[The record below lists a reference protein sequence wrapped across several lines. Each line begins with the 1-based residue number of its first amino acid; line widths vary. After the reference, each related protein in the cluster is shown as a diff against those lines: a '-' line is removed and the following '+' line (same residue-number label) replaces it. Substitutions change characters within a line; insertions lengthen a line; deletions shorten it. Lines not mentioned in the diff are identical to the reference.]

1 MKALISINVA
11 NHKNRAIIDVTGLSY
26 RGDVMPTNTFYNLD
40 ESKKRQIFDA
50 CVDEFATHTFSEAS
64 INQIIKA
71 ANISRGSF
79 YQYFADKED
88 CYMFLLNEIAKEKM
102 VLFKDIVTA
111 KDYDTVFEE
120 YESMFDQAIL
130 WIEEKPQYYQIGVKM
145 DMDNSEFIRK
155 LLKGNQAGLDYFA
168 SLIRRDQQRGI
179 IRKDIDADVLTEML
193 FSINRTA
200 LMNFFYNRDFEGMKA
215 QLHQILEIIRK
226 GSTTEENH
234 V

>member
-1 MKALISINVA
+1 
-11 NHKNRAIIDVTGLSY
+11 
-26 RGDVMPTNTFYNLD
+26 MPTSTFHNLD
-40 ESKKRQIFDA
+40 EAKRKQIFDA

-88 CYMFLLNEIAKEKM
+88 CYMYLLSEMVKEKM
-102 VLFKDIVTA
+102 VMFKDVVATN
-111 KDYDTVFEE
+111 DSDTVFDE
-120 YESMFDQAIL
+120 YETMFDKAIL
-130 WIEEKPQYYQIGVKM
+130 WIEKKPKYYQIGVKM

-155 LLKGNQAGLDYFA
+155 LLKGNLASLDYFA
-168 SLIRRDQQRGI
+168 TLIRRDQQRGI
-179 IRKDIDADVLTEML
+179 IRKDIIPEILTEML
-193 FSINRTA
+193 FSINQKA
-200 LMNFFYNRDFEGMKA
+200 LMNFFYNRDFEGMKKH
-215 QLHQILEIIRK
+215 LHHILEIIRK

>member
-1 MKALISINVA
+1 
-11 NHKNRAIIDVTGLSY
+11 
-26 RGDVMPTNTFYNLD
+26 MPTSTFNNLD
-40 ESKKRQIFDA
+40 ESKRKQIFDA

-71 ANISRGSF
+71 AGIPRGSF

-130 WIEEKPQYYQIGVKM
+130 WIEENLNTIRSVSRWTWTTV
-145 DMDNSEFIRK
+145 NSYGSCSRVIRPDWTT
-155 LLKGNQAGLDYFA
+155 LL
-168 SLIRRDQQRGI
+168 
-179 IRKDIDADVLTEML
+179 
-193 FSINRTA
+193 
-200 LMNFFYNRDFEGMKA
+200 
-215 QLHQILEIIRK
+215 H
-226 GSTTEENH
+226 
-234 V
+234 

>member
-1 MKALISINVA
+1 MT
-11 NHKNRAIIDVTGLSY
+11 RLSY
-26 RGDVMPTNTFYNLD
+26 RGDVMPTSTFNNLD
-40 ESKKRQIFDA
+40 ESKKKQIFDA

-71 ANISRGSF
+71 AGIPRGSF

-88 CYMFLLNEIAKEKM
+88 CYMFLLSEIAKEKM
-102 VLFKDIVTA
+102 VLFQGIVSTRQN
-111 KDYDTVFEE
+111 DTVFDE

-130 WIEEKPQYYQIGVKM
+130 WIEQKPQYYQIGVKM

-200 LMNFFYNRDFEGMKA
+200 LMNFFYNRDFKGMKA

>member
-1 MKALISINVA
+1 
-11 NHKNRAIIDVTGLSY
+11 
-26 RGDVMPTNTFYNLD
+26 MPTSTFHNLD
-40 ESKKRQIFDA
+40 EAKRKQIFDA

-88 CYMFLLNEIAKEKM
+88 CYMYLLSEMVKEKM
-102 VLFKDIVTA
+102 VMFKDVVATN
-111 KDYDTVFEE
+111 DSDTVFDE
-120 YESMFDQAIL
+120 YETMFDKAIL
-130 WIEEKPQYYQIGVKM
+130 WIEKKPKYYQIGVKM

-155 LLKGNQAGLDYFA
+155 LLKGNLASLDYFA
-168 SLIRRDQQRGI
+168 TLIRRDQQRGI
-179 IRKDIDADVLTEML
+179 IRKDIIPEILTEML
-193 FSINRTA
+193 FSINQKA
-200 LMNFFYNRDFEGMKA
+200 LMNFYYNRDFEGMKKH
-215 QLHQILEIIRK
+215 LHHILEIIRK

>member
-11 NHKNRAIIDVTGLSY
+11 MRKKRDILNMTRLSY
-26 RGDVMPTNTFYNLD
+26 RGDVMPTSTFYNLE
-40 ESKKRQIFDA
+40 ESKRKQIFDA
-50 CVDEFATHTFSEAS
+50 CVDEFSLHTFSEAS

-79 YQYFADKED
+79 YQYFA
-88 CYMFLLNEIAKEKM
+88 EKM
-102 VLFKDIVTA
+102 EMFKDVVGSNEN
-111 KDYDTVFEE
+111 DTVFDE
-120 YESMFDQAIL
+120 YEAMFDKAIR
-130 WIEEKPQYYQIGVKM
+130 WIEVKPKYYQIGSKM

-155 LLKGNQAGLDYFA
+155 LLKGNLASLDYFA

-179 IRKDIDADVLTEML
+179 IRKEIDPVILTEML
-193 FSINRTA
+193 FSINQKA
-200 LMNFFYNRDFEGMKA
+200 LMNFFYNRDFEGMKKH
-215 QLHQILEIIRK
+215 LHHILEIIRK

>member
-1 MKALISINVA
+1 L
-11 NHKNRAIIDVTGLSY
+11 
-26 RGDVMPTNTFYNLD
+26 
-40 ESKKRQIFDA
+40 
-50 CVDEFATHTFSEAS
+50 HTFSEAS

-88 CYMFLLNEIAKEKM
+88 CYMYLLSEMVKEKM
-102 VLFKDIVTA
+102 EMFKDVVGSNEN
-111 KDYDTVFEE
+111 DTVFDE
-120 YESMFDQAIL
+120 YEAMFDKAIR
-130 WIEEKPQYYQIGVKM
+130 WIEVKPKYYQIGSKM

-155 LLKGNQAGLDYFA
+155 LLKGNLASLDYFA

-179 IRKDIDADVLTEML
+179 IRKEIDPVILTEML
-193 FSINRTA
+193 FSINQKA
-200 LMNFFYNRDFEGMKA
+200 LMNFFYNRDFEGMKKH
-215 QLHQILEIIRK
+215 LHHILEIIRK

>member
-1 MKALISINVA
+1 
-11 NHKNRAIIDVTGLSY
+11 
-26 RGDVMPTNTFYNLD
+26 MPTSTFYNLD
-40 ESKKRQIFDA
+40 EAKRKQIFDA

-88 CYMFLLNEIAKEKM
+88 CYMYLLSEMVKEKM
-102 VLFKDIVTA
+102 VMFKDVVAIN
-111 KDYDTVFEE
+111 DNDTVFDE
-120 YESMFDQAIL
+120 YEAMFDKAIL
-130 WIEEKPQYYQIGVKM
+130 WIEKKPQYYQIGVKM

-155 LLKGNQAGLDYFA
+155 LLNGNLASLDYFA
-168 SLIRRDQQRGI
+168 TLIRRDQQRGI
-179 IRKDIDADVLTEML
+179 IRKEIVPEILTEML
-193 FSINRTA
+193 FSINQKA
-200 LMNFFYNRDFEGMKA
+200 LMNFFYNRDFEGMKK
-215 QLHQILEIIRK
+215 QLHHILEIIRK

>member
-11 NHKNRAIIDVTGLSY
+11 MIRKRDILNMTRLSY
-26 RGDVMPTNTFYNLD
+26 RGDVMPTNTFYNLE
-40 ESKKRQIFDA
+40 ESKRKQIFDA
-50 CVDEFATHTFSEAS
+50 CVDEFSLHTFSEAS

-88 CYMFLLNEIAKEKM
+88 CYMYLLSEMVKEKM
-102 VLFKDIVTA
+102 EMFKDVVGSNEN
-111 KDYDTVFEE
+111 DTVFDE
-120 YESMFDQAIL
+120 YEAMFDKAIR
-130 WIEEKPQYYQIGVKM
+130 WIEVKPKYYQIGSKM

-155 LLKGNQAGLDYFA
+155 LLKGNLASLDYFA

-179 IRKDIDADVLTEML
+179 IRKEIDPVILTEML
-193 FSINRTA
+193 FSINQKA
-200 LMNFFYNRDFEGMKA
+200 LMNFFYNRDFEGMKKH
-215 QLHQILEIIRK
+215 LHHILEIIRK

>member
-1 MKALISINVA
+1 
-11 NHKNRAIIDVTGLSY
+11 
-26 RGDVMPTNTFYNLD
+26 MPTSTFYNL
-40 ESKKRQIFDA
+40 EETKRKQIFEA
-50 CVDEFATHTFSEAS
+50 CVEEFALHTFSEAS
-64 INQIIKA
+64 INQIIKSA
-71 ANISRGSF
+71 GISRGSF

-88 CYMFLLNEIAKEKM
+88 CYIYLLTEIAKEKM
-102 VLFKDIVTA
+102 VLFQGIVTA
-111 KDYDTVFEE
+111 RDNDTVFDE

-130 WIEEKPQYYQIGVKM
+130 WIEEKPKYYQIGIKM

-168 SLIRRDQQRGI
+168 SLIKRDQQRGI

-200 LMNFFYNRDFEGMKA
+200 LMNFFYNRDFEGMKT
-215 QLHQILEIIRK
+215 QLHHILEIIRK

>member
-1 MKALISINVA
+1 
-11 NHKNRAIIDVTGLSY
+11 
-26 RGDVMPTNTFYNLD
+26 MPTSTFYNLD

-50 CVDEFATHTFSEAS
+50 CVEEFATHTFSEAS

-155 LLKGNQAGLDYFA
+155 LLKGNQAGLDYLDYFA